1 MSSFAC
7 LLAQS
12 PLATMSRPVYPG
24 AFMHHKS
31 APRCHDARS
40 QFAHAGAE
48 SLDDSLLSTVLL
60 VVVLA
65 VGGAF
70 FIMAIAY
77 FLGEDHN
84 AGEHSSSPSSSPC
97 SPIIILVLH
106 PPIADGAHALLWAVK
121 QSTRGCATMC

>member
-1 MSSFAC
+1 
-7 LLAQS
+7 
-12 PLATMSRPVYPG
+12 MSRPVYPG

-31 APRCHDARS
+31 ASRYCDARS
-40 QFAHAGAE
+40 QFAHAAAE

-84 AGEHSSSPSSSPC
+84 A
-97 SPIIILVLH
+97 VLH